1 MTLPLRWRLVLITT
15 TLMAVVLAT
24 IGTAI
29 LFRFRADLIATVDT
43 SLRLRAERLVGV
55 TDERLPVSELTGI
68 EPDESFGQVLNLSGE
83 LLDESPG
90 LTSEP
95 TLTSSQLASVPA
107 EGRIYSA
114 DVSTVEEVVPARL
127 LAWPLSGDNVAVI
140 GTSIED
146 QNEAVQNLLVLLVI
160 GGIVA
165 ITFSGAAGWVVAGF
179 ALRPI
184 DRLRREASQISGTH
198 QQRLAVPATR
208 DELERLARTLN
219 EMLDR
224 LDTAREAQDRFIADA
239 SHELRT
245 PLANLT
251 LEVELALK
259 GTPDEVALTE
269 SLLSIRTEIDALV
282 ELAGSL
288 LDLAQTADGGVLLN
302 VQQVELAE
310 LLRNEAERFA
320 PRAASSDVLVAV
332 DVPEAIGARC
342 DELRVRQVVA
352 NLLDNAIRHSPAG
365 ATVTVS
371 AHEAATG
378 VTVEVSD
385 EGDGLIPSNSA
396 EVFTPFWRSDDGRAR
411 DRGGVGLGLAISRAI
426 VEAHGGTITAEN
438 GSASGSVFRFTLP
451 R

>member
-15 TLMAVVLAT
+15 TLMALVLAT
-24 IGTAI
+24 IGTVI
-29 LFRFRADLIATVDT
+29 LIRFRADLIATVDT

-55 TDERLPVSELTGI
+55 DDHLPVSELTAI
-68 EPDESFGQVLNLSGE
+68 EPDESFGQVLSDSGE
-83 LLDESPG
+83 VLDESVG

-95 TLTSSQLASVPA
+95 MLTAVQVSTVPGA
-107 EGRIYSA
+107 RQIYSTNVA
-114 DVSTVEEVVPARL
+114 TVEEVVPARL
-127 LAWPLSGDNVAVI
+127 LAWPLSGGNVAVI

-146 QNEAVQNLLVLLVI
+146 QNEAIQNLLTLLVV

-165 ITFSGAAGWVVAGF
+165 VALSGAAAWVVAGV

-184 DRLRREASQISGTH
+184 DRLRREAAQISGTH

-224 LDTAREAQDRFIADA
+224 LDAAGAAQSRFIADA

-245 PLANLT
+245 PLTNLT
-251 LEVELALK
+251 LEVDLALK
-259 GTPDEVALTE
+259 GAHDEKALTQA
-269 SLLSIRTEIDALV
+269 LISIRSEIQALV

-288 LDLAQTADGGVLLN
+288 LDLAQTSDRGVQLTLQR
-302 VQQVELAE
+302 VDLAE
-310 LLRNEAERFA
+310 LLSSEAARFE
-320 PRAASSDVLVAV
+320 PRAANSDVRLILNVPDAV
-332 DVPEAIGARC
+332 SGEC

-365 ATVTVS
+365 ATVSLSVQDAST
-371 AHEAATG
+371 A
-378 VTVEVSD
+378 VTVEVRD
-385 EGDGLIPSNSA
+385 EGDGLPSNTA
-396 EVFTPFWRSDDGRAR
+396 EVFAPFWRSDDGRAR
-411 DRGGVGLGLAISRAI
+411 DGGGVGLGLAISRAI

-451 R
+451 H

>member
-24 IGTAI
+24 IGTVI
-29 LFRFRADLIATVDT
+29 LVRFRADLIATVDT
-43 SLRLRAERLVGV
+43 SLRLRAERLVDV
-55 TDERLPVSELTGI
+55 DDRLPVSELTAI
-68 EPDESFGQVLNLSGE
+68 EPDESFGQVVSGSGE
-83 LLDESPG
+83 VLDESAG

-95 TLTSSQLASVPA
+95 MLTASQVATVPN
-107 EGRIYSA
+107 EGQIYSA

-127 LAWPLSGDNVAVI
+127 LAWSLPGDNVAVI

-146 QNEAVQNLLVLLVI
+146 QNEAVQNLLTLLVV
-160 GGIVA
+160 GGVVA
-165 ITFSGAAGWVVAGF
+165 VALSGAAAWVVAGV

-184 DRLRREASQISGTH
+184 DRLRGEAAQISGTH

-224 LDTAREAQDRFIADA
+224 LDAAGAAQSRFIADA

-245 PLANLT
+245 PLTNLT
-251 LEVELALK
+251 LEVDLALK
-259 GTPDEVALTE
+259 GARDEKALTQA
-269 SLLSIRTEIDALV
+269 LISIRAEIEALV
-282 ELAGSL
+282 ELAASL
-288 LDLAQTADGGVLLN
+288 LDLAQTSDDGVQLTLQRVDLAALLRSEAARFESRAAN
-302 VQQVELAE
+302 SEVELTVSV
-310 LLRNEAERFA
+310 
-320 PRAASSDVLVAV
+320 PDAV
-332 DVPEAIGARC
+332 SVQC

-365 ATVTVS
+365 TTVTLS
-371 AHEAATG
+371 AQDAPAG

-385 EGDGLIPSNSA
+385 EGDGLPSNTA
-396 EVFTPFWRSDDGRAR
+396 EVFAPFWRSDEGRGR
-411 DRGGVGLGLAISRAI
+411 DDGGVGLGLAISRAI

-438 GSASGSVFRFTLP
+438 GSTSGSVFRFTLP